1 MTSISTNDGAI
12 SALQVLRSLSNSM
25 QDTQRQISS
34 GLRVGMASDN
44 AAYWSIAT
52 TMRSDNMALSAV
64 QDALGL
70 GAAKVDTAYAGMT
83 AVVDVLKEFN
93 AKLVTASEE
102 SVDKAK
108 IQEELEQ
115 LKQQVQAIAHSSS
128 FSSQNWLV
136 TDIEDIYDRTL
147 DIARVT
153 SSFVRDSSGGVSV
166 KSAEFHLSE
175 VSLFNKAGGGLL
187 QKDSRISLTIGGIR
201 NYDTFT
207 DDDGVVRIDRSNTG
221 SGLRAKFEF
230 TFTGPMTFDDPSD
243 KISFD
248 VIVDADN
255 PDDLDPPYNLGKSSP
270 VEITRAKVLAV
281 LPGSNGVISTYED
294 YIKVLNH
301 AMADTGASAGFIRI
315 LDANGHSIRKP
326 NAIEI
331 YTEESSGLNGS
342 FVEIRNF
349 NSGTIGNGGLSDQ
362 ARFGTRGSGMFL
374 QFTPFTVHLDS
385 KAEDD
390 VEIRFNFSVNRAAPT
405 SHVFNRSY
413 VNQLFD
419 RETGKV
425 ETAEEMV
432 TLLKSLVSSD
442 WPDVM
447 IEVTSPSSI
456 SVHSDRSV
464 DRLSGVKTN
473 IGFTGIDVSI
483 EPLSDLN
490 FLEIDVEAK
499 PNLVPMYIGYMNTT
513 LSKITSGAAALGA
526 LSSRIDMQS
535 KFVSKLTDSID
546 SGIGRLVDA
555 DMNEASTRLKALQT
569 QEQLAIQSLS
579 IANANAEGILTL
591 FR

>member
-1 MTSISTNDGAI
+1 
-12 SALQVLRSLSNSM
+12 
-25 QDTQRQISS
+25 
-34 GLRVGMASDN
+34 
-44 AAYWSIAT
+44 
-52 TMRSDNMALSAV
+52 
-64 QDALGL
+64 
-70 GAAKVDTAYAGMT
+70 
-83 AVVDVLKEFN
+83 
-93 AKLVTASEE
+93 
-102 SVDKAK
+102 
-108 IQEELEQ
+108 
-115 LKQQVQAIAHSSS
+115 
-128 FSSQNWLV
+128 
-136 TDIEDIYDRTL
+136 
-147 DIARVT
+147 
-153 SSFVRDSSGGVSV
+153 
-166 KSAEFHLSE
+166 
-175 VSLFNKAGGGLL
+175 
-187 QKDSRISLTIGGIR
+187 
-201 NYDTFT
+201 
-207 DDDGVVRIDRSNTG
+207 
-221 SGLRAKFEF
+221 
-230 TFTGPMTFDDPSD
+230 MTFDDPSD

-315 LDANGHSIRKP
+315 LDANGHSIRKT

-374 QFTPFTVHLDS
+374 QFSPFTVHLDS